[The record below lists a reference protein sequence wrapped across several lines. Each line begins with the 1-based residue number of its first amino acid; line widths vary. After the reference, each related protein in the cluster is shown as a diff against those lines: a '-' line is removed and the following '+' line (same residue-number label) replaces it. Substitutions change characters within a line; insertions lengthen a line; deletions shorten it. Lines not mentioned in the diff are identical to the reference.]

1 MSILRAENKKRLSP
15 FSRFFAKIDI
25 FPFVIAH

>member
-15 FSRFFAKIDI
+15 SLRFFAKIAI
-25 FPFVIAH
+25 SPFVIAH